1 MYKQL
6 TSEQRY
12 YIYLRKQAGSTQKS
26 IAEAIGVSEST
37 ICRELQRNS
46 EANGGYNF

>member
-26 IAEAIGVSEST
+26 IAEAMGVMG
-37 ICRELQRNS
+37 IMGVDGRN
-46 EANGGYNF
+46 GNFLI